1 MVLPEVN
8 RRTGLIVQEN
18 HLGGVGESRTGGVSR
33 LQCIASFV
41 KEKREARALE
51 TTSLELKYS
60 PKEVLTKT
68 METP

>member
-1 MVLPEVN
+1 M
-8 RRTGLIVQEN
+8 QEN
-18 HLGGVGESRTGGVSR
+18 HLGGVGESQTGGVSR

>member
-18 HLGGVGESRTGGVSR
+18 HLGGVGESRTGAVSR
-33 LQCIASFV
+33 LQCIASSV
-41 KEKREARALE
+41 EEKREARALE
-51 TTSLELKYS
+51 TRSLELKHS
-60 PKEVLTKT
+60 PTEVLTKT